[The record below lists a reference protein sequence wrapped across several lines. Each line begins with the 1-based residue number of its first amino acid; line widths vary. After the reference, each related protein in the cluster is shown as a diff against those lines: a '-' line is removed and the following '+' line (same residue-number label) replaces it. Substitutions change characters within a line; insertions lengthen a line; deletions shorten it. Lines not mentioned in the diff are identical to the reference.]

1 MSRISRHVKV
11 LISIGLGLAGILM
24 LFAST
29 AWFLWQSSILA
40 EEKQV
45 GILAEAL
52 ATRVERIITSSI
64 EKLEEMNSAEEPRCS
79 REHLKRMNEAAMAYP
94 FVKAI
99 GYWRAEERQCG
110 VGFIQVME
118 LRPPRADRIY
128 DTGVIAWWP
137 SQHTEVGG
145 IRLFLMRFGDH
156 DIAIDP
162 GLLLAE
168 GPLRDRQAALWVEGL
183 FFASQ
188 PEGAKLPAPDTIP
201 TGLTLDPENNRA
213 LFRTSLGTVLPIE
226 IVASEPLRRV
236 WGRYL
241 PTIAFTAGI
250 GMLLIAAWVY
260 MLYRYSRYRFSLS
273 SELRDAIASDRI
285 RVEYQPIVDL
295 SSGRCVGAEALARW
309 DREDGEVIGPDTFV
323 PIAEEAGLVADIT
336 RAVLQTVL
344 RELDSLLKGPSALSI
359 GINLAP
365 EDLQGPRFER
375 ELGESL
381 ARAGVLPSAIK
392 LEITERAL
400 INNDESRAL
409 IRSLRERGHAVAVD
423 DFGTGY
429 SSLSYLQSFALDTLK
444 IDKSFVD
451 AIEKEAVTSNVI
463 GPIIEMA
470 KALGLDTIAEGIED
484 GHQAEWLRQQGVNY
498 GQGYLFSKP
507 VSAREFELFCLERG
521 TSNKH

>member
-1 MSRISRHVKV
+1 MIRIRRHVKV
-11 LISIGLGLAGILM
+11 LISIVLGLTGILM

-45 GILAEAL
+45 GMLAQAF
-52 ATRVERIITSSI
+52 ATRVEEIITGSI
-64 EKLEEMNSAEEPRCS
+64 EMLDDMNSAEESRCS
-79 REHLKRMNEAAMAYP
+79 REHLQRMNEAAMVYP

-110 VGFIQVME
+110 VGYIQVME

-128 DTGVIAWWP
+128 DSGVIAWWP
-137 SQHTEVGG
+137 SEHTEVGG

-168 GPLRDRQAALWVEGL
+168 GQLRDRQAALWVEGL

-188 PEGAKLPAPDTIP
+188 PKGAKLPAPDTIP
-201 TGLTLDPENNRA
+201 MGLTLDPDNNRA

-250 GMLLIAAWVY
+250 GLVLISAWVY
-260 MLYRYSRYRFSLS
+260 MVYRYSRYRFSLS
-273 SELRDAIASDRI
+273 SELRDAIANERI

-295 SSGRCVGAEALARW
+295 SSGECVGAEALARW
-309 DREDGEVIGPDTFV
+309 VREDGEVIGPDTFV
-323 PIAEEAGLVADIT
+323 PIAEEAGLVSEIT
-336 RAVLQTVL
+336 REVLQLVL
-344 RELDSLLKGPSALSI
+344 RELDSVLKGPAALSI
-359 GINLAP
+359 AINLAP
-365 EDLQGPRFER
+365 EDLRGVRFEQ
-375 ELGESL
+375 ELADNL
-381 ARAGVLPSAIK
+381 ARAGVSPSAIK

-400 INNDESRAL
+400 INSDESRDL
-409 IRSLRERGHAVAVD
+409 IRTLRERGHAVAVD

-444 IDKSFVD
+444 IDKAFVD
-451 AIEKEAVTSNVI
+451 AIEKQAVTSNVI

-470 KALGLDTIAEGIED
+470 KALGLDIIAEGIENA
-484 GHQAEWLRQQGVNY
+484 HQAEWLRDKGVKY

-507 VSAREFELFCLERG
+507 VSARAFELFCLEHG
-521 TSNKH
+521 SPNKH